1 MSRLPKKADV
11 VILGGGVMGTSTA
24 YHLVKRGQTNIL
36 LLERESFFGTG
47 ATGRCAGGIRHQFN
61 TEVNIRLS
69 QKSLAMIDT
78 LEEETGQSAMV
89 RKCGY
94 LFVLTDEKDVPVFQ
108 KTLKLQDSLGVK
120 TEWLSG
126 DEISRLAA
134 PCVFPDAIGGTFN
147 PDDGLA
153 DPNSIVMGYIKAAR
167 RQGAVCLTDCTVTD
181 FELENNKVRKV
192 RTSLGSVETE
202 TVVNA
207 CGPWSTFLGNVIDL
221 EIPVSPLRRQWFVTE
236 KVPELPAE
244 FPFVIDF
251 SQSLYFHREA
261 SGLLSGMSN
270 PNQKFGT
277 DQSIDQDWEIRHI
290 KEALARLPLLEN
302 SGIKARQ
309 AGLYELTPDAHPII
323 GSTPVDGFYLLTGF
337 SGHGFMQG
345 PICGKLMAEILI
357 DGKASSVDIS
367 MLDYKRFEE
376 NRLIQEYNVV

>member
-1 MSRLPKKADV
+1 MSRLPRKADV
-11 VILGGGVMGTSTA
+11 VIIGGGVMGTSTA

-126 DEISRLAA
+126 DEVSRLAA

-167 RQGAVCLTDCTVTD
+167 RQGAVCITDCTVTD

-192 RTSLGSVETE
+192 LTSLGSVETE

-207 CGPWSTFLGNVIDL
+207 CGPWSTFLGNVMDL

-323 GSTPVDGFYLLTGF
+323 GSTPVDGFYLLAGF

>member
-108 KTLKLQDSLGVK
+108 KTLKLQNSLGVK

-126 DEISRLAA
+126 DEVSRLAA

-192 RTSLGSVETE
+192 LTSLGSVETE

>member
-1 MSRLPKKADV
+1 MSRLPRKADV
-11 VILGGGVMGTSTA
+11 VIIGGGVMGTSTA

-126 DEISRLAA
+126 DEVSRLAA

-192 RTSLGSVETE
+192 LTSLGSVETE

-207 CGPWSTFLGNVIDL
+207 CGPWSTSLGNVIDL

>member
-1 MSRLPKKADV
+1 MSKLPKTADV

-24 YHLVKRGQTNIL
+24 YHLARRGQTNIL

-94 LFVLTDEKDVPVFQ
+94 LFMLTDEKDVPVFQ
-108 KTLKLQDSLGVK
+108 KNLKLQDSLGVK

-126 DEISRLAA
+126 DEVSRLAA

-192 RTSLGSVETE
+192 LTSLGSVETE

-221 EIPVSPLRRQWFVTE
+221 EIPVSPLRRQCFVTE
-236 KVPELPAE
+236 KVQELPAE

>member
-108 KTLKLQDSLGVK
+108 KTLKLQNSLGIK

-126 DEISRLAA
+126 DEVSRLAE
-134 PCVFPDAIGGTFN
+134 PCFFPDAIGGTFN

-367 MLDYKRFEE
+367 MLNYKRFEE

>member
-11 VILGGGVMGTSTA
+11 VILGGGVMGASTA

-126 DEISRLAA
+126 DEVSRLAA

-367 MLDYKRFEE
+367 MLNYKRFEE

>member
-126 DEISRLAA
+126 DEVSRLAA

-192 RTSLGSVETE
+192 LTSLGSVETE

-302 SGIKARQ
+302 SGIKTRQ

-323 GSTPVDGFYLLTGF
+323 GSTPEDGFYLLTGF

-367 MLDYKRFEE
+367 MLNYKRFEE

>member
-126 DEISRLAA
+126 DEVSRLAA

-192 RTSLGSVETE
+192 CTSLGSIETE

-367 MLDYKRFEE
+367 MLNYKRFEE

>member
-1 MSRLPKKADV
+1 MSGLPQTADV
-11 VILGGGVMGTSTA
+11 VILGGGVMGASTA
-24 YHLVKRGQTNIL
+24 YHLASRGHTNIL

-69 QKSLAMIDT
+69 QKSLTMIDA
-78 LEEETGQSAMV
+78 LEEETGQSALV
-89 RKCGY
+89 QKCGY
-94 LFVLTDEKDVPVFQ
+94 LFVLSDEKDVSVFQ
-108 KTLKLQDSLGVK
+108 NSLKLQISLGVK

-126 DEISRLAA
+126 DEVRRLTA
-134 PCVFPDAIGGTFN
+134 PCVFQDAIAGTFN
-147 PDDGLA
+147 ADDGLA
-153 DPNSIVMGYIKAAR
+153 DPNSIVMGYINAAR
-167 RQGAVCLTDCTVTD
+167 RHGAVCLTDCSATGI
-181 FELENNKVRKV
+181 ELKKNKVRKV
-192 RTSLGSVETE
+192 RTSLGTVETE

-207 CGPWSTFLGNVIDL
+207 CGPWSAFFGNEIGL

-236 KVPELPAE
+236 NIPELPAE

-270 PNQKFGT
+270 HNQKIGA
-277 DQSIDQDWEIRHI
+277 DQSIDQAWEMRHI
-290 KEALARLPLLEN
+290 EAALKRMPLLGN
-302 SGIKARQ
+302 SGIKSRQ

-323 GSTPVDGFYLLTGF
+323 GSTLVEGFYLLTGF

-357 DGKASSVDIS
+357 DGKASTVDIS
-367 MLDYKRFEE
+367 MLDYKRFAEK
-376 NRLIQEYNVV
+376 RLIPEYNVV

>member
-126 DEISRLAA
+126 DEVSRLAA

-192 RTSLGSVETE
+192 LTSLGSVQTE

>member
-126 DEISRLAA
+126 DEVSRLAA

-192 RTSLGSVETE
+192 LTSLGSVETE

>member
-126 DEISRLAA
+126 DEVSRLAA

-290 KEALARLPLLEN
+290 KEALARLPLLEK

>member
-126 DEISRLAA
+126 DELSRLAA

>member
-1 MSRLPKKADV
+1 MSRLPRKADV
-11 VILGGGVMGTSTA
+11 VIIGGGVMGTSTA

-126 DEISRLAA
+126 DEVSRLAA

>member
-1 MSRLPKKADV
+1 MSGLPKIADV
-11 VILGGGVMGTSTA
+11 VILGGGVMGASTA
-24 YHLVKRGQTNIL
+24 YHLASRGHKNIL

-69 QKSLAMIDT
+69 QKSLSMIDS
-78 LEEETGQSAMV
+78 LEEETGQSALV

-94 LFVLTDEKDVPVFQ
+94 LFVLTAEKDVAVFQ
-108 KTLKLQDSLGVK
+108 NTLKLQHSLGVK

-126 DEISRLAA
+126 DEVRKLAA
-134 PCVFPDAIGGTFN
+134 PCFFPDAIGGTFN

-153 DPNSIVMGYIKAAR
+153 DPNSIVMGYINAAR
-167 RQGAVCLTDCTVTD
+167 RHGAVCLTDCSANGIEV
-181 FELENNKVRKV
+181 EKNKVRKV
-192 RTSLGSVETE
+192 HTSLGTVETE

-207 CGPWSTFLGNVIDL
+207 CGPWSAFFGKEIGF

-236 KVPELPAE
+236 NIPELPVE

-251 SQSLYFHREA
+251 SKSLYFHREA

-270 PNQKFGT
+270 QNQKIGA
-277 DQSIDQDWEIRHI
+277 DQSIDQEWEMQHI
-290 KEALARLPLLEN
+290 EAAVARMPLLGN

-323 GSTPVDGFYLLTGF
+323 GPTPVEGFHLLTGF

-345 PICGKLMAEILI
+345 PICGKLMAEILL
-357 DGKASSVDIS
+357 DGKASTVDIS
-367 MLDYKRFEE
+367 MLDYNRFAEK
-376 NRLIQEYNVV
+376 RLIPEYNIV

>member
-1 MSRLPKKADV
+1 
-11 VILGGGVMGTSTA
+11 MGACTA
-24 YHLVKRGQTNIL
+24 YHLASHGHKNIL

-69 QKSLAMIDT
+69 QKSLTMIDA
-78 LEEETGQSAMV
+78 LGEETGQSALV

-94 LFVLTDEKDVPVFQ
+94 LFVLSDEKDVSVFQ
-108 KTLKLQDSLGVK
+108 NSLKLQHSLGVK

-126 DEISRLAA
+126 DEVRRLAA
-134 PCVFPDAIGGTFN
+134 PCVFPDAIAGTFN
-147 PDDGLA
+147 ADDGLA
-153 DPNSIVMGYIKAAR
+153 DPNSIVMGYINAAR
-167 RQGAVCLTDCTVTD
+167 RHGAVCLTDCSATGI
-181 FELENNKVRKV
+181 ELEKNKVRKV
-192 RTSLGSVETE
+192 RTSFGTVETE

-207 CGPWSTFLGNVIDL
+207 CGPWSAFFGNEIGLD
-221 EIPVSPLRRQWFVTE
+221 IPVSPLRRQWFVTE
-236 KVPELPAE
+236 NIPELPAE

-251 SQSLYFHREA
+251 SQSLYFHLEA

-270 PNQKFGT
+270 HNQKIGA
-277 DQSIDQDWEIRHI
+277 DQSIDQEWEMRHI
-290 KEALARLPLLEN
+290 EAALKRMPLLGK

-323 GSTPVDGFYLLTGF
+323 GSTLVEGFYLLTGF

-357 DGKASSVDIS
+357 DGKASTVDIS
-367 MLDYKRFEE
+367 MLDYKRFAEK
-376 NRLIQEYNVV
+376 RLIPEYNVV

>member
-1 MSRLPKKADV
+1 MSGLPQTADV
-11 VILGGGVMGTSTA
+11 VILGGGVMGASTA
-24 YHLVKRGQTNIL
+24 YHLASRGHTNIL

-69 QKSLAMIDT
+69 QKSLTMIDA
-78 LEEETGQSAMV
+78 LEEETGQSALV
-89 RKCGY
+89 QKCGY
-94 LFVLTDEKDVPVFQ
+94 LFVLSDEKDVSVFQ
-108 KTLKLQDSLGVK
+108 NSLKLQHSLGVK

-126 DEISRLAA
+126 DEVRRLTA
-134 PCVFPDAIGGTFN
+134 PCVFQDAIAGTFN
-147 PDDGLA
+147 ADDGLA
-153 DPNSIVMGYIKAAR
+153 DPNSIVMGYINAAR
-167 RQGAVCLTDCTVTD
+167 RHGAVCLTDCSATGI
-181 FELENNKVRKV
+181 ELKKNKVRKV
-192 RTSLGSVETE
+192 RTSLGTVETE

-207 CGPWSTFLGNVIDL
+207 CGPWSAFFGNEIGL

-236 KVPELPAE
+236 NIPELPAE

-270 PNQKFGT
+270 HNQKIGA
-277 DQSIDQDWEIRHI
+277 DQSIDQEWEMRHI
-290 KEALARLPLLEN
+290 EAALKRMPLLGN
-302 SGIKARQ
+302 SGIKSRQ

-323 GSTPVDGFYLLTGF
+323 GSTLVEGFYLLTGF

-357 DGKASSVDIS
+357 DGKASTVDIS
-367 MLDYKRFEE
+367 MLDYKRFAEK
-376 NRLIQEYNVV
+376 RLIPEYNVV

>member
-1 MSRLPKKADV
+1 MSGLPKTADI
-11 VILGGGVMGTSTA
+11 VILGGGVMGASTA
-24 YHLVKRGQTNIL
+24 YHLASRGHTNIL

-69 QKSLAMIDT
+69 QKSLTMIDA
-78 LEEETGQSAMV
+78 LEEETGQSALV

-94 LFVLTDEKDVPVFQ
+94 LFVLSDEKDVSVFQ
-108 KTLKLQDSLGVK
+108 NSLKLQHSLGVK

-126 DEISRLAA
+126 DEVRRLTA
-134 PCVFPDAIGGTFN
+134 PCVFQDAIAGTFN
-147 PDDGLA
+147 ADDGLA
-153 DPNSIVMGYIKAAR
+153 DPNSIVMGYINAAR
-167 RQGAVCLTDCTVTD
+167 RHGAVCLTDCSATGI
-181 FELENNKVRKV
+181 ELKKNKVRKV
-192 RTSLGSVETE
+192 RTSLGTVETE

-207 CGPWSTFLGNVIDL
+207 CGPWSAFFGNEIGL

-236 KVPELPAE
+236 NIPELPAE

-270 PNQKFGT
+270 HNQKIGA
-277 DQSIDQDWEIRHI
+277 DQSIDQAWEMRHI
-290 KEALARLPLLEN
+290 EAALKRMPLLGN

-323 GSTPVDGFYLLTGF
+323 GSTLVEGFYLLTGF

-357 DGKASSVDIS
+357 DGKASTVDIS
-367 MLDYKRFEE
+367 MLDYKRFAEK
-376 NRLIQEYNVV
+376 RLIPEYNVV

>member
-24 YHLVKRGQTNIL
+24 YHLVKRRQTNIL

-126 DEISRLAA
+126 DEVSRLAA

-192 RTSLGSVETE
+192 LTSLGSVETE

>member
-126 DEISRLAA
+126 DEVSRLAA

-207 CGPWSTFLGNVIDL
+207 CGPWSNFLGNVIDL

>member
-126 DEISRLAA
+126 DEVSRLAA

-192 RTSLGSVETE
+192 LTSLGSVETE

-236 KVPELPAE
+236 KVPELPTE

>member
-126 DEISRLAA
+126 DEVSRLAA

-221 EIPVSPLRRQWFVTE
+221 EIPVFPLRRQWFVTE

>member
-24 YHLVKRGQTNIL
+24 YHLVKRGKTNIL

-108 KTLKLQDSLGVK
+108 KSLKLQDSLGVK

-126 DEISRLAA
+126 DEVSRLAA

-192 RTSLGSVETE
+192 LTSLGSVETE

>member
-126 DEISRLAA
+126 DELSRLAA

-167 RQGAVCLTDCTVTD
+167 RQGAVCITDCTVTD

-207 CGPWSTFLGNVIDL
+207 CGPWSTFMGNVIDL

>member
-126 DEISRLAA
+126 DEVSRLAA